1 MREELFTQAQEKV
14 FINDVLKACRDVRV
28 WYFVAFIGVWVM
40 EPLEHVRRW
49 GLCCPR
55 GECNRLREEEHKL
68 VKCPRGLAGRRLHQA
83 WPWVQKQIALF
94 RTWSKSVTP
103 ADCEGSEEWCGIV
116 RHMCAS
122 AASELRLAFNYQAL
136 ETTGNRHF
144 VKTKFLETENVK
156 WYCNNA
162 EKLPFK
168 DNEFD
173 YYTISFGIRNVANI
187 DETFKEAYRVLKPGG
202 RLLCLEFSKV
212 ENEILNTFYKIYSK
226 TIPVMGKIILKNSK
240 PYEYLINSI
249 DEFYSQEKLLELL
262 NKQNFT
268 NTSYRNLSAGIVAI
282 HSAWK
287 I

>member
-1 MREELFTQAQEKV
+1 MQTLHHNKKKIVTKV
-14 FINDVLKACRDVRV
+14 FDEVFDKYDLMNDIMSLGIHRLWKKTFISWLNPQKNTKLIDVASGTGD
-28 WYFVAFIGVWVM
+28 VA
-40 EPLEHVRRW
+40 
-49 GLCCPR
+49 
-55 GECNRLREEEHKL
+55 KL
-68 VKCPRGLAGRRLHQA
+68 
-83 WPWVQKQIALF
+83 
-94 RTWSKSVTP
+94 
-103 ADCEGSEEWCGIV
+103 
-116 RHMCAS
+116 
-122 AASELRLAFNYQAL
+122 
-136 ETTGNRHF
+136 
-144 VKTKFLETENVK
+144 FLEYISYKGNVYCVDENKGMLEINKKKLKNQKNVK

-173 YYTISFGIRNVANI
+173 YYTISFGIRNVSNI
-187 DETFKEAYRVLKPGG
+187 NNAFKEAYRVLKPGG

-262 NKQNFT
+262 NKQNFS